1 MAVPVVPEEMRYSPA
16 VSRAMAVTAGTE
28 RARVTAVTVATV
40 AMPWLREHPLATA
53 VTAAAQETL
62 ATVVTVAREATAR
75 TAPQDRSH
83 KPMAATPRAVARA
96 VTEEPVAPHQVM
108 VVPAAQGAT
117 AVTVVQAPQG
127 PPVLLVVD
135 SRPGATA
142 VTEATEAAE
151 ATEVPV
157 E

>member
-1 MAVPVVPEEMRYSPA
+1 
-16 VSRAMAVTAGTE
+16 MAVTAGTE
-28 RARVTAVTVATV
+28 LARVTAVTAETG

-53 VTAAAQETL
+53 VTAATREPL
-62 ATVVTVAREATAR
+62 ATAVTVAREATAR
-75 TAPQDRSH
+75 MAPQDRSH
-83 KPMAATPRAVARA
+83 RPMAATPRAVARA
-96 VTEEPVAPHQVM
+96 VAEEPVAPHQVM
-108 VVPAAQGAT
+108 VVPAEQGAT

-127 PPVLLVVD
+127 RPVLLVVD

-142 VTEATEAAE
+142 TTEATEAAE